1 MQDMATKLKREK
13 ILMQSMHSMKYLHQV
28 QQLEINISKYFL
40 SLIDLKQ
47 LINMYLLPKSLNSF

>member
-13 ILMQSMHSMKYLHQV
+13 ILMQSMHSIKYLHQV
-28 QQLEINISKYFL
+28 QQLEINITEYFL
-40 SLIDLKQ
+40 SLIDLRE